1 MNGFARLRIKFV
13 VYNHHHT
20 PDFDSRAVTSISAQE
35 NPTFHTK
42 MEYVWIGSRISQQLD
57 PSNLSL

>member
-1 MNGFARLRIKFV
+1 MNGFARLRCEFI

-20 PDFDSRAVTSISAQE
+20 PDFDSRAVTISAQ

-42 MEYVWIGSRISQQLD
+42 MEYVWIGSRNSRQLD
-57 PSNLSL
+57 PSNLSM